1 MANESRMRVVTLAAH
16 KVPEFKEE
24 ASKDWVIYG
33 TDAPWRNRYPDYLLH
48 LFNRSAKHY
57 AIING
62 KVDYIVGNGWS
73 VDGSGLTTVNLA
85 RLQKFINEPNPD
97 ETLNEILSKVAV
109 DLEIFGGFALEII
122 PDKKGGMA
130 EIRHAEFAKYRVSKD
145 GKQFFYSSDWSKNP
159 PKDLETIPAFDWT
172 EKAKGKQL
180 LYVKAY
186 HPQSDWYP
194 LPPYLG
200 AVPYIEIDYEIAN
213 FHLSSVKNGFV
224 AGTMINFFNGQPTE
238 EEQQAIEDKIT
249 EKFCGTD
256 NANKILL
263 NFNDSKEQSAEILRM
278 DGNDFDKRFDILND
292 TVRTEIFT
300 GHRIVDPALFGI
312 QSDGIFTNRNQIRDS
327 YELFKNTYVN
337 GRQRFIESIFNGLAS
352 LAGFEKRL
360 LIQDSEPITESFSES
375 TKVSVMQTDEIRAAI
390 GLPVEKSDNAEVG
403 SAEKQAQASLKGSV
417 GGVGGVITVLQNVN
431 SGLIAPS
438 SAIELLIQ
446 LYGFDEAIATA
457 IVTGRKVTEQPS
469 VVAQMQSVLSEAQEE
484 EQICQH
490 FAGVGLSLDEYEIVR
505 PIKKVRFHSD
515 KQMLASEDL
524 VKRFGFAED
533 AVLFGVLEELNKNP
547 LITYAALA
555 EAFGIDV
562 TEVATI
568 VQDLIYRNFLTIGAE
583 VLEGGAMRALTITP
597 RGTSALQAATPL
609 EVTYQVAY
617 RYVRSDEASSKGEI
631 SYGILPTTRK
641 FCVDMIGLSSKQV
654 WTSKQI
660 MDIGMRENR
669 NVWLRRGGFWT
680 REKTNVTTAYCRHAW
695 EQVVVRKR

>member
-1 MANESRMRVVTLAAH
+1 
-16 KVPEFKEE
+16 
-24 ASKDWVIYG
+24 
-33 TDAPWRNRYPDYLLH
+33 
-48 LFNRSAKHY
+48 
-57 AIING
+57 
-62 KVDYIVGNGWS
+62 
-73 VDGSGLTTVNLA
+73 
-85 RLQKFINEPNPD
+85 
-97 ETLNEILSKVAV
+97 
-109 DLEIFGGFALEII
+109 
-122 PDKKGGMA
+122 
-130 EIRHAEFAKYRVSKD
+130 
-145 GKQFFYSSDWSKNP
+145 
-159 PKDLETIPAFDWT
+159 
-172 EKAKGKQL
+172 
-180 LYVKAY
+180 
-186 HPQSDWYP
+186 
-194 LPPYLG
+194 
-200 AVPYIEIDYEIAN
+200 
-213 FHLSSVKNGFV
+213 
-224 AGTMINFFNGQPTE
+224 
-238 EEQQAIEDKIT
+238 
-249 EKFCGTD
+249 
-256 NANKILL
+256 
-263 NFNDSKEQSAEILRM
+263 M

-431 SGLIAPS
+431 SGLIAAS

-505 PIKKVRFHSD
+505 PVKKVRFHSD

-597 RGTSALQAATPL
+597 RGTSALASATPL

>member
-1 MANESRMRVVTLAAH
+1 MRVVTLAAH

-24 ASKDWVIYG
+24 ASKEWVIYG

-57 AIING
+57 AIVNG

-73 VDGSGLTTVNLA
+73 VDGTGLTTINLA

-97 ETLNEILSKVAV
+97 ETLNEILAKVAV

-122 PDKKGGMA
+122 PDKKGGIA

-145 GKQFFYSSDWSKNP
+145 GKQFFYSEDWKSST
-159 PKDLETIPAFDWT
+159 PKDVETIPAFDWT
-172 EKAKGKQL
+172 EKPKGKQL

-278 DGNDFDKRFDILND
+278 DGNDFDKRFDILNE
-292 TVRTEIFT
+292 TVRQEIFT

-312 QSDGIFTNRNQIRDS
+312 QDTGMFTNRTQIRDS

-360 LIQDSEPITESFSES
+360 IIQDTEPISESFSEA
-375 TKVSVMQTDEIRAAI
+375 TKVGVMTRDEIRAEL
-390 GLPVEKSDNAEVG
+390 GLPPLSVEQVKTELKLAE
-403 SAEKQAQASLKGSV
+403 QDD
-417 GGVGGVITVLQNVN
+417 T
-431 SGLIAPS
+431 
-438 SAIELLIQ
+438 
-446 LYGFDEAIATA
+446 DE
-457 IVTGRKVTEQPS
+457 VKLCEY
-469 VVAQMQSVLSEAQEE
+469 
-484 EQICQH
+484 
-490 FAGVGLSLDEYEIVR
+490 FAGTGLSLDEYEVVK
-505 PIKKVRFHSD
+505 PVKKVRFRSNEEAI
-515 KQMLASEDL
+515 KSEEL

-533 AVLFGVLEELNKNP
+533 AVLFGVLEELKKNP

-555 EAFGIDV
+555 EAFGIEV

-568 VQDLIYRNFLTIGAE
+568 IQELIYRNFLTIGAE

-597 RGTSALQAATPL
+597 RGTTALQNATPL

-617 RYVRSDEASSKGEI
+617 RYVLGDGVKGPELI
-631 SYGILPTTRK
+631 PTSRK
-641 FCVDMIGLSSKQV
+641 FCVDMIAESKRRV
-654 WTSKQI
+654 WTLKQI
-660 MDIGMRENR
+660 MDEGMKVDR

-680 REKTNVTTAYCRHAW
+680 REKTNITTPYCRHAW
-695 EQVVVRKR
+695 EQVVVRKK

>member
-1 MANESRMRVVTLAAH
+1 MRVVTLAAH

-24 ASKDWVIYG
+24 ASKEWVIYG

-57 AIING
+57 AIVNG

-73 VDGSGLTTVNLA
+73 VDGAGLTTVNLA

-97 ETLNEILSKVAV
+97 ETLNEILAKVAV

-145 GKQFFYSSDWSKNP
+145 GKQFFYSEDWKSST
-159 PKDLETIPAFDWT
+159 PKDVETIPAFDWT
-172 EKAKGKQL
+172 EKPKGKQL

-278 DGNDFDKRFDILND
+278 DGNDFDKRFDILNE
-292 TVRTEIFT
+292 TVRQEIFT

-312 QSDGIFTNRNQIRDS
+312 QDTGMFTNRTQIRDS

-360 LIQDSEPITESFSES
+360 IIQDTEPISESFSEA
-375 TKVSVMQTDEIRAAI
+375 TKVGVMTRDEIRAEL
-390 GLPVEKSDNAEVG
+390 GLPPISVEQVKTELKLAE
-403 SAEKQAQASLKGSV
+403 QDD
-417 GGVGGVITVLQNVN
+417 T
-431 SGLIAPS
+431 
-438 SAIELLIQ
+438 
-446 LYGFDEAIATA
+446 DE
-457 IVTGRKVTEQPS
+457 VKLCEY
-469 VVAQMQSVLSEAQEE
+469 
-484 EQICQH
+484 
-490 FAGVGLSLDEYEIVR
+490 FAGTGLSLDEYEVVK
-505 PIKKVRFHSD
+505 PVKKVRFRSNAEAL
-515 KQMLASEDL
+515 KSEDL
-524 VKRFGFAED
+524 VKRYGFAED
-533 AVLFGVLEELNKNP
+533 AVLFGVLEELKKNP
-547 LITYAALA
+547 LTTYAALA
-555 EAFGIDV
+555 EAFGIEV

-568 VQDLIYRNFLTIGAE
+568 IQELIYRNFLTIGAE

-597 RGTSALQAATPL
+597 RGTTALQNAAPL

-617 RYVRSDEASSKGEI
+617 RYVLSGEASGPEV
-631 SYGILPTTRK
+631 LPTTRD
-641 FCVDMIGLSSKQV
+641 FCRDMVAQSKNRV

-660 MDIGMRENR
+660 MDIGMGEDR

-680 REKTNVTTAYCRHAW
+680 RKGTNVTTAYCRHAW

>member
-1 MANESRMRVVTLAAH
+1 MRVVTLAAH

-24 ASKDWVIYG
+24 ASKEWVIYG

-57 AIING
+57 AIVNG

-73 VDGSGLTTVNLA
+73 VDGTGLTTVNLA

-97 ETLNEILSKVAV
+97 ETLNEILAKVAV

-145 GKQFFYSSDWSKNP
+145 GKQFFYSEDWKSST
-159 PKDLETIPAFDWT
+159 PKDVETIPAFDWT
-172 EKAKGKQL
+172 EKPKGKQL

-278 DGNDFDKRFDILND
+278 DGNDFDKRFDILNE
-292 TVRTEIFT
+292 TVRQEIFT

-312 QSDGIFTNRNQIRDS
+312 QDTGMFTNRTQIRDS

-360 LIQDSEPITESFSES
+360 IIQDSEPISESFSEA
-375 TKVSVMQTDEIRAAI
+375 TKVGVMTRDEIRAEL
-390 GLPVEKSDNAEVG
+390 GLPPISVEQVKTE
-403 SAEKQAQASLKGSV
+403 LK
-417 GGVGGVITVLQNVN
+417 
-431 SGLIAPS
+431 
-438 SAIELLIQ
+438 
-446 LYGFDEAIATA
+446 
-457 IVTGRKVTEQPS
+457 
-469 VVAQMQSVLSEAQEE
+469 LSEQDDTDEVKLCE
-484 EQICQH
+484 Y
-490 FAGVGLSLDEYEIVR
+490 FAGTGLSLDEYEVVK
-505 PIKKVRFHSD
+505 PVKKVRFRSNEEAI
-515 KQMLASEDL
+515 KSEEL
-524 VKRFGFAED
+524 VKRYGFAED
-533 AVLFGVLEELNKNP
+533 AVLFGVLEELKKNP
-547 LITYAALA
+547 LTTYAALA
-555 EAFGIDV
+555 EAFGIEV

-568 VQDLIYRNFLTIGAE
+568 IQELIYRNFLTIGAE

-597 RGTSALQAATPL
+597 RGTTALQNATPL

-617 RYVRSDEASSKGEI
+617 RYVLSGEASGPEV
-631 SYGILPTTRK
+631 LPTTRD
-641 FCVDMIGLSSKQV
+641 FCRDMVAQSKNRV

-660 MDIGMRENR
+660 MDIGMGEDR

-680 REKTNVTTAYCRHAW
+680 RKGTNVTTAYCRHAW

>member
-1 MANESRMRVVTLAAH
+1 MVTLAAH

-597 RGTSALQAATPL
+597 RGTSALASATPL

>member
-24 ASKDWVIYG
+24 ASKEWVIYG

-57 AIING
+57 AIVNG

-97 ETLNEILSKVAV
+97 ETLNEILAKVAV

-145 GKQFFYSSDWSKNP
+145 GKQFFYSEDWKSST
-159 PKDLETIPAFDWT
+159 PKDVETIPAFDWT
-172 EKAKGKQL
+172 EKPKGKQL

-312 QSDGIFTNRNQIRDS
+312 QDDGMFVNRNQIRDS

-360 LIQDSEPITESFSES
+360 IIQDTEPISESFSEA
-375 TKVSVMQTDEIRAAI
+375 TKVGVMTRDEIRAEL
-390 GLPVEKSDNAEVG
+390 GLPPLDAQQVATELKLSANDDSEEVKLC
-403 SAEKQAQASLKGSV
+403 E
-417 GGVGGVITVLQNVN
+417 
-431 SGLIAPS
+431 
-438 SAIELLIQ
+438 
-446 LYGFDEAIATA
+446 Y
-457 IVTGRKVTEQPS
+457 
-469 VVAQMQSVLSEAQEE
+469 
-484 EQICQH
+484 
-490 FAGVGLSLDEYEIVR
+490 FAGTGLSLDEYEVVK
-505 PIKKVRFHSD
+505 PVKKVRFRSNEEAV
-515 KQMLASEDL
+515 KSEEL
-524 VKRFGFAED
+524 VKRYGFAED
-533 AVLFGVLEELNKNP
+533 AVLFGVLEELKKNP
-547 LITYAALA
+547 LTTYAALA
-555 EAFGIDV
+555 EAFGIEI

-568 VQDLIYRNFLTIGAE
+568 VQELIYRNFLTIGAE

-597 RGTSALQAATPL
+597 RGTSALQSATPL

-617 RYVRSDEASSKGEI
+617 RYVLSGEASGPEV
-631 SYGILPTTRK
+631 LPTTRD
-641 FCVDMIGLSSKQV
+641 FCRDMVAQSKNRV

-660 MDIGMRENR
+660 MDIGMGEDR

-680 REKTNVTTAYCRHAW
+680 RKGTNVTTAYCRHAW

>member
-1 MANESRMRVVTLAAH
+1 MRVVTLAAH

-24 ASKDWVIYG
+24 ASKEWVIYG

-57 AIING
+57 AIVNG

-97 ETLNEILSKVAV
+97 ETLNEILAKVAV

-145 GKQFFYSSDWSKNP
+145 GKQFFYSEDWKSST
-159 PKDLETIPAFDWT
+159 PKDVETIPAFDWT
-172 EKAKGKQL
+172 EKPKGKQL

-312 QSDGIFTNRNQIRDS
+312 QDDGMFVNRNQIRDS

-360 LIQDSEPITESFSES
+360 IIQDTEPISESFSEA
-375 TKVSVMQTDEIRAAI
+375 TKVGVMTRDEIRAEL
-390 GLPVEKSDNAEVG
+390 GLPPLDAQQVATELKLSANDDSEEVKLC
-403 SAEKQAQASLKGSV
+403 E
-417 GGVGGVITVLQNVN
+417 
-431 SGLIAPS
+431 
-438 SAIELLIQ
+438 
-446 LYGFDEAIATA
+446 Y
-457 IVTGRKVTEQPS
+457 
-469 VVAQMQSVLSEAQEE
+469 
-484 EQICQH
+484 
-490 FAGVGLSLDEYEIVR
+490 FAGTGLSLDEYEVVK
-505 PIKKVRFHSD
+505 PVKKVRFRSNEEAV
-515 KQMLASEDL
+515 KSEEL
-524 VKRFGFAED
+524 VKRYGFAED
-533 AVLFGVLEELNKNP
+533 AVLFGVLEELKKNP
-547 LITYAALA
+547 LTTYAALA
-555 EAFGIDV
+555 EAFGIEI

-568 VQDLIYRNFLTIGAE
+568 VQELIYRNFLTIGAE

-597 RGTSALQAATPL
+597 RGTSALQSATPL

-617 RYVRSDEASSKGEI
+617 RYVLSGEASGPEV
-631 SYGILPTTRK
+631 LPTTRD
-641 FCVDMIGLSSKQV
+641 FCRDMVAQSKNRV

-660 MDIGMRENR
+660 MDIGMGEDR

-680 REKTNVTTAYCRHAW
+680 RKGTNVTTAYCRHAW

>member
-256 NANKILL
+256 NANKIIL

-515 KQMLASEDL
+515 KQMLASEEL

-597 RGTSALQAATPL
+597 RGTSALASATPL

>member
-1 MANESRMRVVTLAAH
+1 MRVVTLAAH

-24 ASKDWVIYG
+24 ASKEWVIYG

-57 AIING
+57 AIVNG

-73 VDGSGLTTVNLA
+73 VDGTGLTTVNLA

-97 ETLNEILSKVAV
+97 ETLNEILAKVAV

-145 GKQFFYSSDWSKNP
+145 GKQFFYSEDWKSST
-159 PKDLETIPAFDWT
+159 PKDVETIPAFDWT
-172 EKAKGKQL
+172 EKPTGKQL

-292 TVRTEIFT
+292 TVRQEIFT

-312 QSDGIFTNRNQIRDS
+312 QDTGMFTNRTQIRDS

-360 LIQDSEPITESFSES
+360 IIQDSEPISESFSEA
-375 TKVSVMQTDEIRAAI
+375 TKVGVMTRDEIRAEL
-390 GLPVEKSDNAEVG
+390 GLPPLSVEQVKTELKLAEQDDTDEV
-403 SAEKQAQASLKGSV
+403 
-417 GGVGGVITVLQNVN
+417 
-431 SGLIAPS
+431 
-438 SAIELLIQ
+438 Q
-446 LYGFDEAIATA
+446 LCEY
-457 IVTGRKVTEQPS
+457 
-469 VVAQMQSVLSEAQEE
+469 
-484 EQICQH
+484 
-490 FAGVGLSLDEYEIVR
+490 FAGTGLSLDEYEVVK
-505 PIKKVRFHSD
+505 PVKKVRFRSNEEAV
-515 KQMLASEDL
+515 KSEEL
-524 VKRFGFAED
+524 VKRYGFAED
-533 AVLFGVLEELNKNP
+533 AVLFGVLEELKKNP

-555 EAFGIDV
+555 EAFGIEV

-568 VQDLIYRNFLTIGAE
+568 VQELIYRNFLTIGAE

-597 RGTSALQAATPL
+597 RGTSALQNATPL

-617 RYVRSDEASSKGEI
+617 RYVLSGEASGPEV
-631 SYGILPTTRK
+631 LPTTRD
-641 FCVDMIGLSSKQV
+641 FCRDMVAQSKNRV

-660 MDIGMRENR
+660 MDIGMGEDR

-680 REKTNVTTAYCRHAW
+680 RKGTNVTTAYCRHAW
-695 EQVVVRKR
+695 EQVVVRKK

>member
-73 VDGSGLTTVNLA
+73 VDGTGLTTVNLA

-97 ETLNEILSKVAV
+97 ETLNEILAKVAV

-312 QSDGIFTNRNQIRDS
+312 QDDGMFVNRNQIRDS

-431 SGLIAPS
+431 SGLIAAS

-484 EQICQH
+484 AQICQH

-505 PIKKVRFHSD
+505 PVKKVRFHSNE
-515 KQMLASEDL
+515 QMLASEEL

-533 AVLFGVLEELNKNP
+533 AVLFGVLEELKKNP

-555 EAFGIDV
+555 EAFGIEV

-568 VQDLIYRNFLTIGAE
+568 VQELIYRNFLTIGSE

-597 RGTSALQAATPL
+597 RGTSALQNAAPL

-617 RYVRSDEASSKGEI
+617 RYVLSGEASGPEV
-631 SYGILPTTRK
+631 LPTTRD
-641 FCVDMIGLSSKQV
+641 FCRDMVAQSKARV

-660 MDIGMRENR
+660 MDIGMSEDR

-680 REKTNVTTAYCRHAW
+680 RKGTNVTTAYCRHAW

>member
-1 MANESRMRVVTLAAH
+1 MRVVTLAAH

-24 ASKDWVIYG
+24 ASKEWVIYG

-73 VDGSGLTTVNLA
+73 VDGTGLTTVNLA

-97 ETLNEILSKVAV
+97 ETLNEILAKVAV

-145 GKQFFYSSDWSKNP
+145 GKQFFYSEDWKSSN
-159 PKDLETIPAFDWT
+159 PKDLETIPAFDWS

-360 LIQDSEPITESFSES
+360 IIQDSEPISESFSEA
-375 TKVSVMQTDEIRAAI
+375 TKVGVMTRDEIRAEL
-390 GLPVEKSDNAEVG
+390 GLPPLD
-403 SAEKQAQASLKGSV
+403 AQ
-417 GGVGGVITVLQNVN
+417 Q
-431 SGLIAPS
+431 
-438 SAIELLIQ
+438 
-446 LYGFDEAIATA
+446 IATEL
-457 IVTGRKVTEQPS
+457 K
-469 VVAQMQSVLSEAQEE
+469 LSANDDEDEVKL
-484 EQICQH
+484 CQH

-505 PIKKVRFHSD
+505 PVKKVRFHSNE
-515 KQMLASEDL
+515 QMLASEDL

-533 AVLFGVLEELNKNP
+533 AVLFGVLEELKKNP
-547 LITYAALA
+547 LTTYAALA
-555 EAFGIDV
+555 EAFGIEV

-568 VQDLIYRNFLTIGAE
+568 VQELIYRNFLTIGSE

-597 RGTSALQAATPL
+597 QGANALAAATPL

-617 RYVRSDEASSKGEI
+617 RYVLSGEASGPEVM
-631 SYGILPTTRK
+631 PTTRD
-641 FCVDMIGLSSKQV
+641 FCRDMVAQSKARV

-660 MDIGMRENR
+660 MDIGMSEDR

-680 REKTNVTTAYCRHAW
+680 RKGTNVTTPYCRHAW

>member
-1 MANESRMRVVTLAAH
+1 MRVVTLAAH

-24 ASKDWVIYG
+24 ASKEWVIYG

-73 VDGSGLTTVNLA
+73 VDGTGLTTVNLA

-97 ETLNEILSKVAV
+97 ETLNEILAKVAV

-172 EKAKGKQL
+172 EKAKVKQL

-360 LIQDSEPITESFSES
+360 VIQDSEPISESFSEA
-375 TKVSVMQTDEIRAAI
+375 TKVGVMTRDEIRAEL
-390 GLPVEKSDNAEVG
+390 GLPPLD
-403 SAEKQAQASLKGSV
+403 AQ
-417 GGVGGVITVLQNVN
+417 Q
-431 SGLIAPS
+431 
-438 SAIELLIQ
+438 
-446 LYGFDEAIATA
+446 IATEL
-457 IVTGRKVTEQPS
+457 K
-469 VVAQMQSVLSEAQEE
+469 LSANDDADEVKLCE
-484 EQICQH
+484 H
-490 FAGVGLSLDEYEIVR
+490 FAGTGLSLDEYEIVR
-505 PIKKVRFHSD
+505 PIKKVRFRSND
-515 KQMLASEDL
+515 EAIKSEDL

-533 AVLFGVLEELNKNP
+533 AVLFGVLEELKKNP
-547 LITYAALA
+547 LTTYAALA
-555 EAFGIDV
+555 EAFGIGV

-568 VQDLIYRNFLTIGAE
+568 VQELIYRNFLTIGAE

-597 RGTSALQAATPL
+597 RGTSALQNATPL

-617 RYVRSDEASSKGEI
+617 RYVLSNEASGPELLKTSRE
-631 SYGILPTTRK
+631 
-641 FCVDMIGLSSKQV
+641 FCVRMVKESKERV
-654 WTSKQI
+654 WTLKQI
-660 MDIGMRENR
+660 MDEGMKADR

-680 REKTNVTTAYCRHAW
+680 RAETNITTPYCRHAW
-695 EQVVVRKR
+695 EQVVVRKK

>member
-1 MANESRMRVVTLAAH
+1 MANEGRMRVVTLAAH

-24 ASKDWVIYG
+24 ASKEWVIYG

-57 AIING
+57 AIVNG

-73 VDGSGLTTVNLA
+73 VDGAGLTTVNLA

-97 ETLNEILSKVAV
+97 ETLNEILAKVAV

-145 GKQFFYSSDWSKNP
+145 GKQFFYSEDWKSST
-159 PKDLETIPAFDWT
+159 PKDVETIPAFDWT
-172 EKAKGKQL
+172 EKPKNKQL

-278 DGNDFDKRFDILND
+278 DGNDFDKRFDILNE
-292 TVRTEIFT
+292 TVRQEIFT

-312 QSDGIFTNRNQIRDS
+312 QDTGMFTNRTQIRDS

-360 LIQDSEPITESFSES
+360 IIQDTEPITESFSES
-375 TKVSVMQTDEIRAAI
+375 TKVSVMQADEIRAAI
-390 GLPVEKSDNAEVG
+390 GLPVEKSDKADVG

-431 SGLIAPS
+431 SGLIAAS

-457 IVTGRKVTEQPS
+457 IVTGRKVTEQPT
-469 VVAQMQSVLSEAQEE
+469 VVAQMQQTLSDAQEE
-484 EQICQH
+484 TQLCEY
-490 FAGVGLSLDEYEIVR
+490 FAGTGLSLDEYEVVK
-505 PIKKVRFHSD
+505 PVKKVRFRSNEEAL
-515 KQMLASEDL
+515 KSEEL
-524 VKRFGFAED
+524 VKRYGFAED
-533 AVLFGVLEELNKNP
+533 AVLFGVLEELKKNP

-555 EAFGIDV
+555 EAFGIEV

-568 VQDLIYRNFLTIGAE
+568 IQELIYRNFLTIGAE

-597 RGTSALQAATPL
+597 RGTTALQNAAPL

-617 RYVRSDEASSKGEI
+617 RYVLGDGVKGPELI
-631 SYGILPTTRK
+631 PTSRK
-641 FCVDMIGLSSKQV
+641 FCVDMVAESKRRV
-654 WTSKQI
+654 WTLKQI
-660 MDIGMRENR
+660 MDEGMKVDR

-680 REKTNVTTAYCRHAW
+680 REKTNITTPYCRHAW
-695 EQVVVRKR
+695 EQVVVRKK

>member
-1 MANESRMRVVTLAAH
+1 MVTLAAH

-24 ASKDWVIYG
+24 ASKEWVIYG

-57 AIING
+57 AIVNG

-73 VDGSGLTTVNLA
+73 VDGTGLTTINLA

-97 ETLNEILSKVAV
+97 ETLNEILAKVAV

-122 PDKKGGMA
+122 PDKKGGIA

-145 GKQFFYSSDWSKNP
+145 GKQFFYSEDWKSST
-159 PKDLETIPAFDWT
+159 PKDVETIPAFDWT
-172 EKAKGKQL
+172 EKPKGKQL

-278 DGNDFDKRFDILND
+278 DGNDFDKRFDILNE
-292 TVRTEIFT
+292 TVRQEIFT

-312 QSDGIFTNRNQIRDS
+312 QDTGMFTNRTQIRDS

-360 LIQDSEPITESFSES
+360 IIQDTEPISESFSEA
-375 TKVSVMQTDEIRAAI
+375 TKVGVMTRDEIRAEL
-390 GLPVEKSDNAEVG
+390 GLPPLSVEQVKTELKLAE
-403 SAEKQAQASLKGSV
+403 QDD
-417 GGVGGVITVLQNVN
+417 T
-431 SGLIAPS
+431 
-438 SAIELLIQ
+438 
-446 LYGFDEAIATA
+446 DE
-457 IVTGRKVTEQPS
+457 VKLCEY
-469 VVAQMQSVLSEAQEE
+469 
-484 EQICQH
+484 
-490 FAGVGLSLDEYEIVR
+490 FAGTGLSLDEYEVVK
-505 PIKKVRFHSD
+505 PVKKVRFRSNEEAI
-515 KQMLASEDL
+515 KSEEL

-533 AVLFGVLEELNKNP
+533 AVLFGVLEELKKNP

-555 EAFGIDV
+555 EAFGIEV

-568 VQDLIYRNFLTIGAE
+568 IQELIYRNFLTIGAE

-597 RGTSALQAATPL
+597 RGTTALQNATPL

-617 RYVRSDEASSKGEI
+617 RYVLGDGVKGPELI
-631 SYGILPTTRK
+631 PTSRK
-641 FCVDMIGLSSKQV
+641 FCVDMIAESKRRV
-654 WTSKQI
+654 WTLKQI
-660 MDIGMRENR
+660 MDEGMKVDR

-680 REKTNVTTAYCRHAW
+680 REKTNITTPYCRHAW
-695 EQVVVRKR
+695 EQVVVRKK

>member
-1 MANESRMRVVTLAAH
+1 MVTLAAH

-256 NANKILL
+256 NANKIIL

-597 RGTSALQAATPL
+597 RGTSALASATPL

>member
-1 MANESRMRVVTLAAH
+1 MAAH

-24 ASKDWVIYG
+24 ASKEWVIYG

-57 AIING
+57 AIVNG

-73 VDGSGLTTVNLA
+73 VDGAGLTTVNLA

-97 ETLNEILSKVAV
+97 ETLNEILAKVAV

-145 GKQFFYSSDWSKNP
+145 GKQFFYSEDWKSST
-159 PKDLETIPAFDWT
+159 PKDVETIPAFDWT
-172 EKAKGKQL
+172 EKPKGKQL

-278 DGNDFDKRFDILND
+278 DGNDFDKRFDILNE
-292 TVRTEIFT
+292 TVRQEIFT

-312 QSDGIFTNRNQIRDS
+312 QDTGMFTNRTQIRDS

-360 LIQDSEPITESFSES
+360 IIQDTEPISESFSEA
-375 TKVSVMQTDEIRAAI
+375 TKVGVMTRDEIRAEL
-390 GLPVEKSDNAEVG
+390 GLPPISVEQVKTELKLAE
-403 SAEKQAQASLKGSV
+403 QDD
-417 GGVGGVITVLQNVN
+417 T
-431 SGLIAPS
+431 
-438 SAIELLIQ
+438 
-446 LYGFDEAIATA
+446 DE
-457 IVTGRKVTEQPS
+457 VKLCEY
-469 VVAQMQSVLSEAQEE
+469 
-484 EQICQH
+484 
-490 FAGVGLSLDEYEIVR
+490 FAGTGLSLDEYEVVK
-505 PIKKVRFHSD
+505 PVKKVRFRSNAEAL
-515 KQMLASEDL
+515 KSEDL
-524 VKRFGFAED
+524 VKRYGFAED
-533 AVLFGVLEELNKNP
+533 AVLFGVLEELKKNP
-547 LITYAALA
+547 LTTYAALA
-555 EAFGIDV
+555 EAFGIEV

-568 VQDLIYRNFLTIGAE
+568 IQELIYRNFLTIGAE

-597 RGTSALQAATPL
+597 RGTTALQNAAPL

-617 RYVRSDEASSKGEI
+617 RYVLSGEASGPEV
-631 SYGILPTTRK
+631 LPTTRD
-641 FCVDMIGLSSKQV
+641 FCRDMVAQSKNRV

-660 MDIGMRENR
+660 MDIGMGEDR

-680 REKTNVTTAYCRHAW
+680 RKGTNVTTAYCRHAW

>member
-24 ASKDWVIYG
+24 ASKEWVIYG

-57 AIING
+57 AIVNG

-73 VDGSGLTTVNLA
+73 VDGAGLTTVNLA

-97 ETLNEILSKVAV
+97 ETLNEILAKVAV

-145 GKQFFYSSDWSKNP
+145 GKQFFYSEDWKSST
-159 PKDLETIPAFDWT
+159 PKDVETIPAFDWT
-172 EKAKGKQL
+172 EKPKNKQL

-278 DGNDFDKRFDILND
+278 DGNDFDKRFDILNE
-292 TVRTEIFT
+292 TVRQEIFT

-312 QSDGIFTNRNQIRDS
+312 QDTGMFTNRTQIRDS

-360 LIQDSEPITESFSES
+360 IIQDTEPISESFSEA
-375 TKVSVMQTDEIRAAI
+375 TKVGVMTRDEIRAEL
-390 GLPVEKSDNAEVG
+390 GLPPISVEQVKTELKLAE
-403 SAEKQAQASLKGSV
+403 QDD
-417 GGVGGVITVLQNVN
+417 T
-431 SGLIAPS
+431 
-438 SAIELLIQ
+438 
-446 LYGFDEAIATA
+446 DE
-457 IVTGRKVTEQPS
+457 VKLCEY
-469 VVAQMQSVLSEAQEE
+469 
-484 EQICQH
+484 
-490 FAGVGLSLDEYEIVR
+490 FAGTGLSLDEYEVVK
-505 PIKKVRFHSD
+505 PVKKVRFRSNEEAI
-515 KQMLASEDL
+515 KSEEL
-524 VKRFGFAED
+524 VKRYGFAED
-533 AVLFGVLEELNKNP
+533 AVLFGVLEELKKNP
-547 LITYAALA
+547 LTTYAALA
-555 EAFGIDV
+555 EAFGIEV

-568 VQDLIYRNFLTIGAE
+568 IQELIYRNFLTIGAE

-597 RGTSALQAATPL
+597 RGTTALQNATPL

-617 RYVRSDEASSKGEI
+617 RYVLSGEASGPEV
-631 SYGILPTTRK
+631 LPTTRD
-641 FCVDMIGLSSKQV
+641 FCRDMVAQSKNRV

-660 MDIGMRENR
+660 MDIGMGEDR

-680 REKTNVTTAYCRHAW
+680 RKGTNVTTAYCRHAW

>member
-1 MANESRMRVVTLAAH
+1 MANDSRMRVVTLAAH

-24 ASKDWVIYG
+24 ASKEWVIYG

-57 AIING
+57 AIVNG

-73 VDGSGLTTVNLA
+73 VDGAGLTTVNLA

-97 ETLNEILSKVAV
+97 ETLNEILAKVAV

-145 GKQFFYSSDWSKNP
+145 GKQFFYSEDWKSST
-159 PKDLETIPAFDWT
+159 PKDVETIPAFDWT
-172 EKAKGKQL
+172 EKPKGKQL

-278 DGNDFDKRFDILND
+278 DGNDFDKRFDILNE
-292 TVRTEIFT
+292 TVRQEIFT

-312 QSDGIFTNRNQIRDS
+312 QDTGMFTNRTQIRDS

-360 LIQDSEPITESFSES
+360 IIQDTEPISESFSEA
-375 TKVSVMQTDEIRAAI
+375 TKVGVMTRDEIRAEL
-390 GLPVEKSDNAEVG
+390 GLPPISVEQVKTELKLAE
-403 SAEKQAQASLKGSV
+403 QDD
-417 GGVGGVITVLQNVN
+417 T
-431 SGLIAPS
+431 
-438 SAIELLIQ
+438 
-446 LYGFDEAIATA
+446 DE
-457 IVTGRKVTEQPS
+457 VKLCEY
-469 VVAQMQSVLSEAQEE
+469 
-484 EQICQH
+484 
-490 FAGVGLSLDEYEIVR
+490 FAGTGLSLDEYEVVK
-505 PIKKVRFHSD
+505 PVKKVRFRSNAEAL
-515 KQMLASEDL
+515 KSEDL
-524 VKRFGFAED
+524 VKRYGFAED
-533 AVLFGVLEELNKNP
+533 AVLFGVLEELKKNP
-547 LITYAALA
+547 LTTYAALA
-555 EAFGIDV
+555 EAFGIEV

-568 VQDLIYRNFLTIGAE
+568 IQELIYRNFLTIGAE

-597 RGTSALQAATPL
+597 RGTTALQNAAPL

-617 RYVRSDEASSKGEI
+617 RYVLSGEASGPEV
-631 SYGILPTTRK
+631 LPTTRD
-641 FCVDMIGLSSKQV
+641 FCRDMVAQSKNRV

-660 MDIGMRENR
+660 MDIGMGEDR

-680 REKTNVTTAYCRHAW
+680 RKGTNVTTAYCRHAW

>member
-1 MANESRMRVVTLAAH
+1 MANEGRMRVVTLAAH

-24 ASKDWVIYG
+24 ASKEWVIYG

-57 AIING
+57 AIVNG

-73 VDGSGLTTVNLA
+73 VDGTGLTTVNLA

-97 ETLNEILSKVAV
+97 ETLNEILAKVAV

-145 GKQFFYSSDWSKNP
+145 GKQFFYSEDWKSST
-159 PKDLETIPAFDWT
+159 PKDVETIPAFDWT
-172 EKAKGKQL
+172 EKPTGKQL

-292 TVRTEIFT
+292 TVRQEIFT

-312 QSDGIFTNRNQIRDS
+312 QDTGMFTNRTQIRDS

-360 LIQDSEPITESFSES
+360 IIQDTEPISESFSEA
-375 TKVSVMQTDEIRAAI
+375 TKVGVMTRDEIRAEL
-390 GLPVEKSDNAEVG
+390 GLPPISVEQVKTELKLAE
-403 SAEKQAQASLKGSV
+403 QDD
-417 GGVGGVITVLQNVN
+417 T
-431 SGLIAPS
+431 
-438 SAIELLIQ
+438 
-446 LYGFDEAIATA
+446 DE
-457 IVTGRKVTEQPS
+457 VKLCEY
-469 VVAQMQSVLSEAQEE
+469 
-484 EQICQH
+484 
-490 FAGVGLSLDEYEIVR
+490 FAGTGLSLDEYEVVK
-505 PIKKVRFHSD
+505 PVKKVRFRSNQEAL
-515 KQMLASEDL
+515 KSEDL

-533 AVLFGVLEELNKNP
+533 AVLFGVLEELKKNP
-547 LITYAALA
+547 LTTYAALA
-555 EAFGIDV
+555 EAFGIEV

-568 VQDLIYRNFLTIGAE
+568 IQELIYRNFLTIGAD
-583 VLEGGAMRALTITP
+583 VLEGGTMRALTITP
-597 RGTSALQAATPL
+597 RGTTALQNAAPL

-617 RYVRSDEASSKGEI
+617 RYVLGDGVKGPELI
-631 SYGILPTTRK
+631 PTSRK
-641 FCVDMIGLSSKQV
+641 FCVDMVAESKRRV
-654 WTSKQI
+654 WTLKQI
-660 MDIGMRENR
+660 MDEGMKVDR

-680 REKTNVTTAYCRHAW
+680 REKTNITTPYCRHAW
-695 EQVVVRKR
+695 EQVVVRKK

>member
-1 MANESRMRVVTLAAH
+1 MANEGRMRVVTLAAH

-24 ASKDWVIYG
+24 ASKEWVIYG

-57 AIING
+57 AIVNG

-73 VDGSGLTTVNLA
+73 VDGAGLTTVNLA

-97 ETLNEILSKVAV
+97 ETLNEILAKVAV

-145 GKQFFYSSDWSKNP
+145 GKQFFYSSDWSKTP

-172 EKAKGKQL
+172 EKPKGKQL

-278 DGNDFDKRFDILND
+278 DGNDFDKRFDILNE
-292 TVRTEIFT
+292 TVRQEIFT

-312 QSDGIFTNRNQIRDS
+312 QDTGMFTNRTQIRDS

-360 LIQDSEPITESFSES
+360 IIQDSEPISESFSEA
-375 TKVSVMQTDEIRAAI
+375 TKVGVMTRDEIRAEL
-390 GLPVEKSDNAEVG
+390 GLPPISVEQVKTE
-403 SAEKQAQASLKGSV
+403 LK
-417 GGVGGVITVLQNVN
+417 
-431 SGLIAPS
+431 
-438 SAIELLIQ
+438 
-446 LYGFDEAIATA
+446 
-457 IVTGRKVTEQPS
+457 
-469 VVAQMQSVLSEAQEE
+469 LSEQDDTDEVKLCE
-484 EQICQH
+484 Y
-490 FAGVGLSLDEYEIVR
+490 FAGTGLSLDEYEVVK
-505 PIKKVRFHSD
+505 PVKKVRFRSNEQAI
-515 KQMLASEDL
+515 KSEEL

-533 AVLFGVLEELNKNP
+533 AVLFGVLEELKKNP
-547 LITYAALA
+547 LTTYAALA
-555 EAFGIDV
+555 EAFGIEV

-568 VQDLIYRNFLTIGAE
+568 IQELIYRNFLTIGAE

-597 RGTSALQAATPL
+597 RGTTALQNATPL

-617 RYVRSDEASSKGEI
+617 RYVLSGEASGPEV
-631 SYGILPTTRK
+631 LPTTRD
-641 FCVDMIGLSSKQV
+641 FCRDMVAQSKNRV

-660 MDIGMRENR
+660 MDIGMGEDR

-680 REKTNVTTAYCRHAW
+680 RKGTNVTTAYCRHAW

>member
-1 MANESRMRVVTLAAH
+1 MANDSRMRVVTLAAH

-24 ASKDWVIYG
+24 ASKEWVIYG

-57 AIING
+57 AIVNG

-73 VDGSGLTTVNLA
+73 VDGAGLTTVNLA

-97 ETLNEILSKVAV
+97 ETLNEILAKVAV

-145 GKQFFYSSDWSKNP
+145 GKQFFYSEDWKSST
-159 PKDLETIPAFDWT
+159 PKDVETIPAFDWT
-172 EKAKGKQL
+172 EKPKGKQL

-312 QSDGIFTNRNQIRDS
+312 QDTGMFTNRTQIRDS

-360 LIQDSEPITESFSES
+360 VIQDTEPITESFSES

-431 SGLIAPS
+431 SGLIAAS

-457 IVTGRKVTEQPS
+457 IVTGRKVTEQPT
-469 VVAQMQSVLSEAQEE
+469 VVAQMQQTLSDAQQETQLCE
-484 EQICQH
+484 Y
-490 FAGVGLSLDEYEIVR
+490 FAGTGLSLDEYEVIKPV
-505 PIKKVRFHSD
+505 KKVRFRSNEEAL
-515 KQMLASEDL
+515 KSEEL

-533 AVLFGVLEELNKNP
+533 AVLFGVLEELKKNP

-555 EAFGIDV
+555 EAFGIEV

-568 VQDLIYRNFLTIGAE
+568 VQELIYRNFLTIGAE

-597 RGTSALQAATPL
+597 RGTSALQSASPL

-617 RYVRSDEASSKGEI
+617 RYVLSGEASGPEV
-631 SYGILPTTRK
+631 LPTTRD
-641 FCVDMIGLSSKQV
+641 FCRDMVAQSKNRV

-660 MDIGMRENR
+660 MDIGMGEDR

-680 REKTNVTTAYCRHAW
+680 RKGTNVTTAYCRHAW
-695 EQVVVRKR
+695 EQVVVRKK

>member
-1 MANESRMRVVTLAAH
+1 MAAH

-256 NANKILL
+256 NANKIIL

-505 PIKKVRFHSD
+505 PVKKVRFHSD

-597 RGTSALQAATPL
+597 RGTSALASATPL

>member
-1 MANESRMRVVTLAAH
+1 MANDSRMRVVTLAAH

-24 ASKDWVIYG
+24 ASKEWVIYG

-57 AIING
+57 AIVNG

-73 VDGSGLTTVNLA
+73 VDGTGLTTVNLA

-97 ETLNEILSKVAV
+97 ETLNEILAKVAV

-145 GKQFFYSSDWSKNP
+145 GKQFFYSEDWKSST
-159 PKDLETIPAFDWT
+159 PKDVETIPAFDWT
-172 EKAKGKQL
+172 EKPKNKQL

-278 DGNDFDKRFDILND
+278 DGNDFDKRFDILNE
-292 TVRTEIFT
+292 TVRQEIFT

-312 QSDGIFTNRNQIRDS
+312 QDTGMFTNRTQIRDS

-360 LIQDSEPITESFSES
+360 IIQDSEPISESFSEA
-375 TKVSVMQTDEIRAAI
+375 TKVGVMTRDEIRAEL
-390 GLPVEKSDNAEVG
+390 GLPPLSVEQVKTELKLAE
-403 SAEKQAQASLKGSV
+403 QDD
-417 GGVGGVITVLQNVN
+417 T
-431 SGLIAPS
+431 
-438 SAIELLIQ
+438 
-446 LYGFDEAIATA
+446 DE
-457 IVTGRKVTEQPS
+457 VKLCEY
-469 VVAQMQSVLSEAQEE
+469 
-484 EQICQH
+484 
-490 FAGVGLSLDEYEIVR
+490 FAGTGLSLDEYEVVK
-505 PIKKVRFHSD
+505 PVKKVRFRSNEEAL
-515 KQMLASEDL
+515 KSEDL

-533 AVLFGVLEELNKNP
+533 AVLFGVLEELKKNP

-555 EAFGIDV
+555 EAFGIEV

-568 VQDLIYRNFLTIGAE
+568 IQELIYRNFLTISAE

-597 RGTSALQAATPL
+597 RGTTALQNASPL

-617 RYVRSDEASSKGEI
+617 RYVLGDGVKGPELI
-631 SYGILPTTRK
+631 PTSRK
-641 FCVDMIGLSSKQV
+641 FCVDMIAESKKRV
-654 WTSKQI
+654 WTLKQI
-660 MDIGMRENR
+660 MDEGMKVDR

-680 REKTNVTTAYCRHAW
+680 REKTNITTPYCRHAW
-695 EQVVVRKR
+695 EQVVVRKK

>member
-1 MANESRMRVVTLAAH
+1 MRVVTLAAH

-24 ASKDWVIYG
+24 ASKEWVIYG

-57 AIING
+57 AIVNG

-73 VDGSGLTTVNLA
+73 VDGAGLTTVNLA
-85 RLQKFINEPNPD
+85 RLQKFINEPNSD
-97 ETLNEILSKVAV
+97 ETLNEILAKVAV

-145 GKQFFYSSDWSKNP
+145 GKQFFYSEDWKSST
-159 PKDLETIPAFDWT
+159 PKDVETIPAFDWT
-172 EKAKGKQL
+172 EKPKGKQL

-278 DGNDFDKRFDILND
+278 DGNDFDKRFDILNE
-292 TVRTEIFT
+292 TVRQEIFT

-312 QSDGIFTNRNQIRDS
+312 QNTGMFSNRTQIRDS

-360 LIQDSEPITESFSES
+360 IIQDTEPISESFSEA
-375 TKVSVMQTDEIRAAI
+375 TKVGVMTRDEIRAEL
-390 GLPVEKSDNAEVG
+390 GLPPLSVEQVKTELKLAE
-403 SAEKQAQASLKGSV
+403 QDD
-417 GGVGGVITVLQNVN
+417 T
-431 SGLIAPS
+431 
-438 SAIELLIQ
+438 
-446 LYGFDEAIATA
+446 DE
-457 IVTGRKVTEQPS
+457 VKLCEY
-469 VVAQMQSVLSEAQEE
+469 
-484 EQICQH
+484 
-490 FAGVGLSLDEYEIVR
+490 FAGTGLSLDEYEVVK
-505 PIKKVRFHSD
+505 PVKKVRFRSNEEAI
-515 KQMLASEDL
+515 KSEEL
-524 VKRFGFAED
+524 VKRYGFAED
-533 AVLFGVLEELNKNP
+533 AVLFGVLEELKKNP

-555 EAFGIDV
+555 EAFGIEV

-568 VQDLIYRNFLTIGAE
+568 VQELIYRNFLTIGAE

-597 RGTSALQAATPL
+597 RGTSALQNATPL

-617 RYVRSDEASSKGEI
+617 RYVLGDGVKGPELI
-631 SYGILPTTRK
+631 PTSRK
-641 FCVDMIGLSSKQV
+641 FCVDMVAESKRRV
-654 WTSKQI
+654 WTLKQI
-660 MDIGMRENR
+660 MDEGMKVDR

-680 REKTNVTTAYCRHAW
+680 REKTNITTPYCRHAW
-695 EQVVVRKR
+695 EQVVVRKK

>member
-1 MANESRMRVVTLAAH
+1 MRVVTLAAH

-24 ASKDWVIYG
+24 ASKEWVIYG
-33 TDAPWRNRYPDYLLH
+33 TDDPWRNRYPDYLLH

-57 AIING
+57 AIVNG

-73 VDGSGLTTVNLA
+73 VDGTGLTTVNLA

-97 ETLNEILSKVAV
+97 ETLNEILAKVAV

-145 GKQFFYSSDWSKNP
+145 GKQFFYSEDWKSST
-159 PKDLETIPAFDWT
+159 PKDVETIPAFDWT
-172 EKAKGKQL
+172 EKPTGKQL

-292 TVRTEIFT
+292 TVRQEIFT

-312 QSDGIFTNRNQIRDS
+312 QDTGMFTNRTQIRDS

-360 LIQDSEPITESFSES
+360 IIQDSEPISESFSEA
-375 TKVSVMQTDEIRAAI
+375 TKVGVMTRDEIRAEL
-390 GLPVEKSDNAEVG
+390 GLPPLSVEQVKTELKLAE
-403 SAEKQAQASLKGSV
+403 QDD
-417 GGVGGVITVLQNVN
+417 T
-431 SGLIAPS
+431 
-438 SAIELLIQ
+438 
-446 LYGFDEAIATA
+446 DE
-457 IVTGRKVTEQPS
+457 VKLCEY
-469 VVAQMQSVLSEAQEE
+469 
-484 EQICQH
+484 
-490 FAGVGLSLDEYEIVR
+490 FAGTGLSLDEYEVVK
-505 PIKKVRFHSD
+505 PVKKVRFRSNEEAI
-515 KQMLASEDL
+515 KSEEL

-533 AVLFGVLEELNKNP
+533 AVLFGVLEELKKNP

-555 EAFGIDV
+555 EAFGIEV

-568 VQDLIYRNFLTIGAE
+568 IQELIYRNFLTIGAE

-597 RGTSALQAATPL
+597 RGTTALQNATPL

-617 RYVRSDEASSKGEI
+617 RYVLSGEASGPEV
-631 SYGILPTTRK
+631 LPTTRD
-641 FCVDMIGLSSKQV
+641 FCRDMVAQSKNRV

-660 MDIGMRENR
+660 MDIGMGEDR

-680 REKTNVTTAYCRHAW
+680 RKGTNVTTSYCRHAW
-695 EQVVVRKR
+695 EQVVVRKK

>member
-24 ASKDWVIYG
+24 ASKEWVIYG

-57 AIING
+57 AIVNG

-73 VDGSGLTTVNLA
+73 VDGAGLTTVNLA

-97 ETLNEILSKVAV
+97 ETLNEILAKVAV

-145 GKQFFYSSDWSKNP
+145 GKQFFYSEDWKSST
-159 PKDLETIPAFDWT
+159 PKDVETIPAFDWT
-172 EKAKGKQL
+172 EKPKNKQL

-292 TVRTEIFT
+292 TVRQEIFT

-312 QSDGIFTNRNQIRDS
+312 QDTGMFTNRTQIRDS

-360 LIQDSEPITESFSES
+360 IIQDSEPISESFSEA
-375 TKVSVMQTDEIRAAI
+375 TKVGVMTRDEIRAEL
-390 GLPVEKSDNAEVG
+390 GLPPLSVEQVKTELKLAE
-403 SAEKQAQASLKGSV
+403 QDD
-417 GGVGGVITVLQNVN
+417 T
-431 SGLIAPS
+431 
-438 SAIELLIQ
+438 
-446 LYGFDEAIATA
+446 DE
-457 IVTGRKVTEQPS
+457 VKLCEY
-469 VVAQMQSVLSEAQEE
+469 
-484 EQICQH
+484 
-490 FAGVGLSLDEYEIVR
+490 FAGTGLSLDEYEVVK
-505 PIKKVRFHSD
+505 PVKKVRFRSNEEAI
-515 KQMLASEDL
+515 KSEEL
-524 VKRFGFAED
+524 VKRYGFAED
-533 AVLFGVLEELNKNP
+533 AVLFGVLEELKKNP
-547 LITYAALA
+547 LTTYAALA
-555 EAFGIDV
+555 EAFGIEV

-568 VQDLIYRNFLTIGAE
+568 IQELIYRNFLTIGAE

-597 RGTSALQAATPL
+597 RGTTALQNATPL

-617 RYVRSDEASSKGEI
+617 RYVLSGEASGPEV
-631 SYGILPTTRK
+631 LPTTRD
-641 FCVDMIGLSSKQV
+641 FCRDMVAQSKNRV

-660 MDIGMRENR
+660 MDIGMGEDR

-680 REKTNVTTAYCRHAW
+680 RKGTNVTTAYCRHAW

>member
-1 MANESRMRVVTLAAH
+1 
-16 KVPEFKEE
+16 VPEFKEE
-24 ASKDWVIYG
+24 ASKEWVIYG

-57 AIING
+57 AIVNG

-73 VDGSGLTTVNLA
+73 VDGAGLTTVNLA

-97 ETLNEILSKVAV
+97 ETLNEILAKVAV

-145 GKQFFYSSDWSKNP
+145 GNQFFYSEDWKSST
-159 PKDLETIPAFDWT
+159 PKDVETIPAFDWT
-172 EKAKGKQL
+172 EKPKGKQL

-278 DGNDFDKRFDILND
+278 DGNDFDKRFDILNE
-292 TVRTEIFT
+292 TVRQEIFT

-312 QSDGIFTNRNQIRDS
+312 QDTGMFTNRTQIRDS

-352 LAGFEKRL
+352 LAGFDKRL
-360 LIQDSEPITESFSES
+360 IIQDSEPISESFSEA
-375 TKVSVMQTDEIRAAI
+375 TKVGVMTRDEIRAEL
-390 GLPVEKSDNAEVG
+390 GLPPLSVEQVKTE
-403 SAEKQAQASLKGSV
+403 LK
-417 GGVGGVITVLQNVN
+417 
-431 SGLIAPS
+431 
-438 SAIELLIQ
+438 
-446 LYGFDEAIATA
+446 
-457 IVTGRKVTEQPS
+457 
-469 VVAQMQSVLSEAQEE
+469 LSEQDDTDEVKLCE
-484 EQICQH
+484 Y
-490 FAGVGLSLDEYEIVR
+490 FAGTGLSLDEYEVVK
-505 PIKKVRFHSD
+505 PVKKVRFRSNEEAI
-515 KQMLASEDL
+515 KSEEL
-524 VKRFGFAED
+524 VKRYGFAED
-533 AVLFGVLEELNKNP
+533 AVLFGVLEELKKNP
-547 LITYAALA
+547 LTTYAALA
-555 EAFGIDV
+555 EAFGIEV

-568 VQDLIYRNFLTIGAE
+568 IQELIYRNFLTIGAE

-597 RGTSALQAATPL
+597 RGTSALQNAAPL

-617 RYVRSDEASSKGEI
+617 RYVLSGEASGPEV
-631 SYGILPTTRK
+631 LPTTRD
-641 FCVDMIGLSSKQV
+641 FCRDMVAQSKNRV

-660 MDIGMRENR
+660 MDIGMGEDR

-680 REKTNVTTAYCRHAW
+680 RKGTNVTTAYCRHAW

>member
-1 MANESRMRVVTLAAH
+1 MRVVTLAAH

-24 ASKDWVIYG
+24 ASKEWVIYG

-73 VDGSGLTTVNLA
+73 VDGTGLTTVNLA

-97 ETLNEILSKVAV
+97 ETLNEILAKVAV

-360 LIQDSEPITESFSES
+360 MIQDSEPITESFSES

-390 GLPVEKSDNAEVG
+390 GLPVEKSENAEVG

-431 SGLIAPS
+431 SGLIAAS

-484 EQICQH
+484 AQICEH
-490 FAGVGLSLDEYEIVR
+490 FAGTGLSLDEYEIVR
-505 PIKKVRFHSD
+505 PIKKVRFRSNE
-515 KQMLASEDL
+515 QMFASEEL

-533 AVLFGVLEELNKNP
+533 AVLFGVLEELKKNP

-555 EAFGIDV
+555 EAFGIEV

-568 VQDLIYRNFLTIGAE
+568 VQELIYRNFLTIGAE

-597 RGTSALQAATPL
+597 RGTSALQNATPL

-617 RYVRSDEASSKGEI
+617 RYVLSGEASGPEV
-631 SYGILPTTRK
+631 LPTTRD
-641 FCVDMIGLSSKQV
+641 FCRDMVAQSKARV

-660 MDIGMRENR
+660 MDIGMSEDR

-680 REKTNVTTAYCRHAW
+680 RKGTNVTTPYCRHAW
-695 EQVVVRKR
+695 EQVVVRKK

>member
-1 MANESRMRVVTLAAH
+1 MRVVTLAAH

-256 NANKILL
+256 NANKIIL

-597 RGTSALQAATPL
+597 RGTSALASATPL

>member
-24 ASKDWVIYG
+24 ASKEWVIYG

-57 AIING
+57 AIVNG

-73 VDGSGLTTVNLA
+73 VDGTGLTTVNLA

-97 ETLNEILSKVAV
+97 ETLNEILAKVAV

-145 GKQFFYSSDWSKNP
+145 GKQFFYSEDWKSST
-159 PKDLETIPAFDWT
+159 PKDVETIPAFDWT
-172 EKAKGKQL
+172 EKPTGKQL

-292 TVRTEIFT
+292 TVRQEIFT

-312 QSDGIFTNRNQIRDS
+312 QDTGMFTNRTQIRDS

-360 LIQDSEPITESFSES
+360 IIQDSEPISESFSEA
-375 TKVSVMQTDEIRAAI
+375 TKVGVMTRDEIRAEL
-390 GLPVEKSDNAEVG
+390 GLPPLSVEQVKTELKLAE
-403 SAEKQAQASLKGSV
+403 QDD
-417 GGVGGVITVLQNVN
+417 T
-431 SGLIAPS
+431 
-438 SAIELLIQ
+438 
-446 LYGFDEAIATA
+446 DE
-457 IVTGRKVTEQPS
+457 VKLCEY
-469 VVAQMQSVLSEAQEE
+469 
-484 EQICQH
+484 
-490 FAGVGLSLDEYEIVR
+490 FAGTGLSLDEYEVVK
-505 PIKKVRFHSD
+505 PVKKVRFRSNEEAI
-515 KQMLASEDL
+515 KSEEL

-533 AVLFGVLEELNKNP
+533 AVLFGVLEELKKNP

-555 EAFGIDV
+555 EAFGIEV

-568 VQDLIYRNFLTIGAE
+568 IQELIYRNFLTIGAE

-597 RGTSALQAATPL
+597 RGTTALQNATPL

-617 RYVRSDEASSKGEI
+617 RYVLSGEASGPEV
-631 SYGILPTTRK
+631 LPTTRD
-641 FCVDMIGLSSKQV
+641 FCRDMVAQSKNRV

-660 MDIGMRENR
+660 MDIGMGEDR

-680 REKTNVTTAYCRHAW
+680 RKGTNVTTSYCRHAW
-695 EQVVVRKR
+695 EQVVVRKK

>member
-1 MANESRMRVVTLAAH
+1 MANDSRMRVVTLAAH

-73 VDGSGLTTVNLA
+73 VDGTGLTTVNLA

-97 ETLNEILSKVAV
+97 ETLNEILAKVAV

-431 SGLIAPS
+431 SGLIAAS

-446 LYGFDEAIATA
+446 LYGFDEAIATS

-484 EQICQH
+484 EQICKH
-490 FAGVGLSLDEYEIVR
+490 FAGTGLSLDEYEIVR
-505 PIKKVRFHSD
+505 PVKKVRFHSD
-515 KQMLASEDL
+515 KQMLASEEL

-533 AVLFGVLEELNKNP
+533 AVLFGVLEELKKNP
-547 LITYAALA
+547 LTTYAALA
-555 EAFGIDV
+555 EAFGIEV

-568 VQDLIYRNFLTIGAE
+568 VQELIYRNFLTIGSE

-597 RGTSALQAATPL
+597 RGTTALQNATPL

-617 RYVRSDEASSKGEI
+617 RYVLSGEASGPE
-631 SYGILPTTRK
+631 ILPTTRD
-641 FCVDMIGLSSKQV
+641 FCRDMVAQSKARV
-654 WTSKQI
+654 WSSKQI
-660 MDIGMRENR
+660 MDIGMSEDR

-680 REKTNVTTAYCRHAW
+680 RKGTNVTTPYCRHAW
-695 EQVVVRKR
+695 EQVVVRKK